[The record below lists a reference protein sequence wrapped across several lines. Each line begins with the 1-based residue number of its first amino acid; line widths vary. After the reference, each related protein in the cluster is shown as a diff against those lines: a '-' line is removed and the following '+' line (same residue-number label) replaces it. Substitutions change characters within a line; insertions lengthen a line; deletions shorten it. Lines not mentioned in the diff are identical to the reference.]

1 MLGKLRTHVTH
12 ANAMTTIAEA
22 NTTGFRDLGIKK
34 TLDSVTL
41 AASTVPPTGGG
52 FATARSV
59 TTQLRLSAGQSV
71 EARVQQTSGGALKVL
86 SVHGGQASPGF
97 EMSWVAP

>member
-71 EARVQQTSGGALKVL
+71 EARVQLSRPVGAP
-86 SVHGGQASPGF
+86 SRCCPYTAARRAQGSR
-97 EMSWVAP
+97 